1 MIKDPAVTFWRWIG
15 SVLAWAVY
23 LFLLLPTLI
32 VIPIAFGES
41 TEVQFPPAG
50 FSLDLFRRFFTDQV
64 WMSSLWTS
72 TQIAVSAAFLALVI
86 GVPAAYGLARAP
98 IRARP
103 VVQLALMSPL
113 LIPSIVLALGVYLYF
128 GRAGIAG
135 TKTAIILAHTA
146 YVLPFVVLTASSGL
160 KALDSQIELA
170 AQVLGSS
177 RLQVLR
183 HVVIPQMRPAIMVSL
198 LFAFLMSFDEVV
210 LAWFLS
216 STSATTL
223 PVKMFT
229 AIHWEVSPV
238 LAAVATMLTF
248 ISAMACVAA
257 AILQRKAPR

>member
-1 MIKDPAVTFWRWIG
+1 MIKDPIASVWRLVG
-15 SVLAWAVY
+15 SLVAWAVY
-23 LFLLLPTLI
+23 IFLLLPTLI
-32 VIPIAFGES
+32 VVPIAFGES
-41 TEVQFPPAG
+41 TEVQFPPVG

-64 WMSSLWTS
+64 WMASLWTS
-72 TQIAVSAAFLALVI
+72 VQVAVAASLIALLI
-86 GVPAAYGLARAP
+86 GIPAAYGLSRAP
-98 IRARP
+98 IRFRGG
-103 VVQLALMSPL
+103 VQILIMSPL

-128 GRAGIAG
+128 GRAGISG

-146 YVLPFVVLTASSGL
+146 YVLPFVVLTASSGM
-160 KALDSQIELA
+160 KALDPRIELA

-183 HVVIPQMRPAIMVSL
+183 YVVIPQLRPAIMVSL

-216 STSATTL
+216 GTAATTL

-238 LAAVATMLTF
+238 LAAVATLLTF
-248 ISAMACVAA
+248 ISAAACLGAA
-257 AILQRKAPR
+257 LLQRNPKS